1 MIFFAFKTNTK
12 FSNTNLETM
21 QVEISGRVQIL
32 DSSDLL
38 VSNVRDSDAG
48 LYKCIRSNEA
58 GSVEGEAYL
67 GVMGKKSG
75 FFFF

>member
-1 MIFFAFKTNTK
+1 
-12 FSNTNLETM
+12 M

-75 FFFF
+75 FSIECLL

>member
-1 MIFFAFKTNTK
+1 
-12 FSNTNLETM
+12 M

-67 GVMGKKSG
+67 GVMGKKSV
-75 FFFF
+75 FLSNF